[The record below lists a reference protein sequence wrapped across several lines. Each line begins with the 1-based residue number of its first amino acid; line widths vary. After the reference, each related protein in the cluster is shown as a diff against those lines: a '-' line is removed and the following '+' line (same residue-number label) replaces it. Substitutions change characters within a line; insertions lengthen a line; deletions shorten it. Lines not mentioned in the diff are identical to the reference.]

1 MDRRDMN
8 ADAVCPACAK
18 ADLESQ
24 FSVSASQAAQSIVLP
39 TADRDRNE
47 RLEAHIRFL
56 WGADRC
62 EILKCRNCGFGFSH
76 PFVAGDADFYNLANS
91 DVSYPQAK
99 WEFTRT
105 IEALRRS
112 RRTNAS
118 VLEVGAGD
126 GFFLDMLGAE
136 SVEAGNITAVEYN
149 TKSIRNLE
157 SRGYRT
163 IASDIRDRQFDEYQS
178 AFDFI
183 FMFQVVEHMS
193 GLDDLF
199 DRLRYLLKSGGSV
212 FIAVPNQRRI
222 AYQEANDSVLD
233 MPPNHVGRWTP
244 RAFSELS
251 ARHGLRVVTS
261 EIEPIDWVEFLEHDI
276 SYSHIRRT
284 QLKPD
289 GIPARIRSLPRGKF
303 RRLAEAAAAV
313 AYIPTRLGPW
323 ASAYRDRRN
332 MGGSLWVQ
340 LERDPAYLPSASS
353 SRPDRPSASAPPL
366 TAI

>member
-1 MDRRDMN
+1 MDSRDMN
-8 ADAVCPACAK
+8 SDAVCPACAK
-18 ADLESQ
+18 TDLQSQ

-39 TADRDRNE
+39 TGDRDRNQ

-136 SVEAGNITAVEYN
+136 SIEARNITAVEYN

-163 IASDIRDRQFDEYQS
+163 IASDIRDKQFDAHQS
-178 AFDFI
+178 AFDFV
-183 FMFQVVEHMS
+183 FLFQVVEHMS
-193 GLDDLF
+193 GLDVLF

-212 FIAVPNQRRI
+212 FIAVPNPRRI
-222 AYQEANDSVLD
+222 EYQEANDSVLD

-244 RAFSELS
+244 QAFSELS
-251 ARHGLRVVTS
+251 ARHGMRVVAS

-303 RRLAEAAAAV
+303 RRLAEAAAAI
-313 AYIPTRLGPW
+313 AYIPARLGPW

-340 LERDPAYLPSASS
+340 LERDPAYLPPASS
-353 SRPDRPSASAPPL
+353 RQDHPSASAPPV

>member
-1 MDRRDMN
+1 MDSRDMN
-8 ADAVCPACAK
+8 SDAVCPACAK
-18 ADLESQ
+18 TDLQSQ

-39 TADRDRNE
+39 TGDRDRNQ

-76 PFVAGDADFYNLANS
+76 PFVAGE
-91 DVSYPQAK
+91 SYPQAK

-136 SVEAGNITAVEYN
+136 SIEARNITAVEYN

-163 IASDIRDRQFDEYQS
+163 IASDIRDKQFDAHQS

-183 FMFQVVEHMS
+183 FLFQVVEHMS

-212 FIAVPNQRRI
+212 FIAVPNPRRI
-222 AYQEANDSVLD
+222 EYQEANDSVLD

-244 RAFSELS
+244 QAFSELS
-251 ARHGLRVVTS
+251 ARHGMRVVAS

-303 RRLAEAAAAV
+303 RRLAEAAAAI
-313 AYIPTRLGPW
+313 AYIPARLGPW

-332 MGGSLWVQ
+332 MGGSRWVQ
-340 LERDPAYLPSASS
+340 LERDPAYLPPASS
-353 SRPDRPSASAPPL
+353 RQDHPSASAPPV

>member
-1 MDRRDMN
+1 MN
-8 ADAVCPACAK
+8 AVAVCPACAK
-18 ADLESQ
+18 TDLQSQ

-39 TADRDRNE
+39 SGDPDRNQ
-47 RLEAHIRFL
+47 RLETHIRFL
-56 WGADRC
+56 WGTDRC

-112 RRTNAS
+112 RRPKAS

-136 SVEAGNITAVEYN
+136 SIEASNITAVEYN

-163 IASDIRDRQFDEYQS
+163 IASDIREKPFDAYQS

-183 FMFQVVEHMS
+183 FLFQVVEHMS

-199 DRLRYLLKSGGSV
+199 DRLHYLLKPGGAV
-212 FIAVPNQRRI
+212 FIAVPNPRRI
-222 AYQEANDSVLD
+222 EYQEAHASVLD

-251 ARHGLRVVTS
+251 TRHGLRVVAS
-261 EIEPIDWVEFLEHDI
+261 EIEPMDWVEFLEHDI

-303 RRLAEAAAAV
+303 RRLAEAAAAA
-313 AYIPTRLGPW
+313 AYIPSRLGSW
-323 ASAYRDRRN
+323 AAAYRDRQN

-340 LERDPAYLPSASS
+340 LERDPAHEPPGASP
-353 SRPDRPSASAPPL
+353 RHDHASAL
-366 TAI
+366 ADSVTAN